1 MLNLA
6 EGSHKGNGDNN
17 LKKIDDK
24 DSEQGYLD
32 PVVGEGEN
40 HWSVRVA
47 EAVVSLESDE
57 SLAVLGG
64 SDNGQFPYLG
74 EVLAGVQQGT
84 LVEGSIILEIQGQKI
99 AGYTQRDVVAWL
111 NHCTRDGNP
120 CVIRTA
126 PPGEMNNLHIGYVAQ
141 VFELSYRTCAIAVL
155 RICGACI
162 TI

>member
-1 MLNLA
+1 MLNLGDGNHPGESLIKQDDHA
-6 EGSHKGNGDNN
+6 SDPTFQYPVVGEGDTHWSA
-17 LKKIDDK
+17 
-24 DSEQGYLD
+24 QC
-32 PVVGEGEN
+32 PVVGEGED

-84 LVEGSIILEIQGQKI
+84 LLEGSIILEIQGQKV

-126 PPGEMNNLHIGYVAQ
+126 PSGNSSQHL
-141 VFELSYRTCAIAVL
+141 FKC
-155 RICGACI
+155 
-162 TI
+162 